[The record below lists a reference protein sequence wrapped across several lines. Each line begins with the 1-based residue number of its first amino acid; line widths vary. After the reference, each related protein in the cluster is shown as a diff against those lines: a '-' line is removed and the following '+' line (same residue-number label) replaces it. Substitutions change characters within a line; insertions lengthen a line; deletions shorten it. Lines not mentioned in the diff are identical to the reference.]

1 MHKEAITIALPSLIH
16 RIGRETANQAKAIA
30 TKHGCELKRVRRSRN
45 WSLVGEA
52 IKVQSFN
59 NQLKTY
65 GQDEL
70 TEIKLSSSEFRY
82 LIQKIETALLGHAD
96 KLEPLE
102 AKLIRLITETP
113 SITLAELI
121 QLTQCTEAQARTAR
135 FEADTW

>member
-1 MHKEAITIALPSLIH
+1 MHKDAITISLPSLIH
-16 RIGRETANQAKAIA
+16 RIGRESVNQAKVIA
-30 TKHGCELKRVRRSRN
+30 VEHHCELKRVRRSRN
-45 WSLVGEA
+45 WTLVGEA

-59 NQLKTY
+59 SQLNSVS
-65 GQDEL
+65 QE
-70 TEIKLSSSEFRY
+70 SFAY
-82 LIQKIETALLGHAD
+82 LNKKVSAALIVHAD

-121 QLTQCTEAQARTAR
+121 QQTQCTEVQARTAR

>member
-1 MHKEAITIALPSLIH
+1 MHKDAITISLPSLIH
-16 RIGRETANQAKAIA
+16 RIGRESVNQAKVIA
-30 TKHGCELKRVRRSRN
+30 VEHHCELKRVRRSRN
-45 WSLVGEA
+45 WTLVGEA

-59 NQLKTY
+59 SQLNSVSQESFAY
-65 GQDEL
+65 
-70 TEIKLSSSEFRY
+70 LSKKISAA
-82 LIQKIETALLGHAD
+82 LIVHAD

-121 QLTQCTEAQARTAR
+121 QQTQCTEVQARTAR

>member
-1 MHKEAITIALPSLIH
+1 MHKDAITIALPSLIH
-16 RIGRETANQAKAIA
+16 RIGRESVNQAKVIA

-52 IKVQSFN
+52 ILVQSFN
-59 NQLKTY
+59 TQLKSASLKSINQVSF
-65 GQDEL
+65 G
-70 TEIKLSSSEFRY
+70 Y
-82 LIQKIETALLGHAD
+82 LNKKIEIALLDHAD

-102 AKLIRLITETP
+102 TKLIRLITETP